1 MVKLEDK
8 IFILIFSKKVRVV
21 DICKYTG
28 FYEAMIYQ
36 LRNGQRKIENLTLK
50 TARTLE
56 RCYNHYESS
65 GVISI
70 DDLSIALNKV
80 EAKGIKP

>member
-8 IFILIFSKKVRVV
+8 IFILIFSEKVRVV
-21 DICKYTG
+21 DICRYTG
-28 FYEAMIYQ
+28 LYEAMIYQ

-56 RCYNHYESS
+56 KCYDHYESY
-65 GVISI
+65 GVISF
-70 DDLSIALNKV
+70 DDITIALNKA